1 MARFLFRLCWI
12 NATCDQTFTEEAM
25 TLPDGFCN
33 IAAFLRKTNS
43 VVIIHRKI
51 TAGTKLFHGMT
62 NAGFAYIQPARHIN
76 RTHSA
81 QLTLEN
87 KDGFKIIFR
96 TDAK

>member
-1 MARFLFRLCWI
+1 MARILFRLCWI

-62 NAGFAYIQPARHIN
+62 DARLTHVQPARHVDGS
-76 RTHSA
+76 HSA